1 MEPIVINAPSL
12 ANCNTLHIKEDIEQF
27 RQAGVKYFHV
37 DIMDGHYVPNLC
49 FPLRFQMCIRD
60 RGSTVYQISI

>member
-27 RQAGVKYFHV
+27 RQAGVKYRY
-37 DIMDGHYVPNLC
+37 DGWALC
-49 FPLRFQMCIRD
+49 
-60 RGSTVYQISI
+60 T